1 MAEWAERLGRLLPE
15 LYLREDS
22 SGDLSTLLNI
32 LGPTLDDITAKI
44 TALPSLV
51 SVENCPAEFLPLLAG
66 LLAVTYD
73 TTLDPEPQR
82 LAIREAI
89 ARYQRVGTMDALRR
103 ELSAS
108 GWQGEIIETH
118 RKVLRLGTR
127 TRLNQQ
133 KLPGHRY
140 NLGIYQV
147 TGVAADDQ
155 ELNQILDSHHPA
167 GISVGRRSLYDY

>member
-1 MAEWAERLGRLLPE
+1 MKEGRKRRATE
-15 LYLREDS
+15 MRMVYLREDS
-22 SGDLSTLLNI
+22 SGDLCSLLNI
-32 LGPTLDDITAKI
+32 LGPTLEDITAKI
-44 TALPSLV
+44 NELPLLV

-127 TRLNQQ
+127 ARLNQQ

-167 GISVGRRSLYDY
+167 GTYRWTEESL

>member
-1 MAEWAERLGRLLPE
+1 MVEWAERLGQLLPE

-22 SGDLSTLLNI
+22 SGDLHTLLNI

-51 SVENCPAEFLPLLAG
+51 SVENCPAEFLQLLAG

-82 LAIREAI
+82 LVIREAI
-89 ARYQRVGTMDALRR
+89 ARYQRVGTMDALIRD
-103 ELSAS
+103 LCAS

-127 TRLNQQ
+127 ARLNQQ

-147 TGVAADDQ
+147 TGVTADDQ
-155 ELNQILDSHHPA
+155 ELNHILERHHPA
-167 GISVGRRSLYDY
+167 GTYRWTEESL